1 MAKRII
7 FLPSSKNN
15 NLLFIEKLVDFE
27 WVPGMAITQARK
39 SIKNLHTASRAQLN
53 LDKILEISTR
63 SDETLGV
70 ALSAF
75 NLCFDNLNFSIES
88 VYQSSK
94 VFERGG
100 PYIDLLNAS
109 SRNAKSDDR
118 LKTSGGLV
126 GFRHQGNEFP
136 VTKAPNF
143 YDYLYIRG
151 LLAHDESNYLINYEG
166 FTDIAFSQIS
176 LKYNKKRSY
185 NCQARSAAIFVTL
198 LSRHPKGEILNNLVQ
213 IMQQGHYEDTQ
224 LDLF

>member
-1 MAKRII
+1 MAKRIV
-7 FLPSSKNN
+7 FLPSRNNN
-15 NLLFIEKLVDFE
+15 NLLFTEKLVDFE
-27 WVPGMAITQARK
+27 WVPGIAITQARK
-39 SIKNLHTASRAQLN
+39 SIKNLHIAAKVQLN

-63 SDETLGV
+63 SDEPLGV

-75 NLCFDNLNFSIES
+75 NLCFENFNFSVES

-100 PYIDLLNAS
+100 PYIDLLSAS
-109 SRNAKSDDR
+109 SRDAKTDDR
-118 LKTSGGLV
+118 LKTSGELV
-126 GFRHQGNEFP
+126 GFMHQGMEFP

-143 YDYLYIRG
+143 YDYLYITG
-151 LLAHDESNYLINYEG
+151 LLANNESNYLIKYEG
-166 FTDIAFSQIS
+166 FSDIAFSQIS
-176 LKYNKKRSY
+176 LIYNKKRSY

-213 IMQQGHYEDTQ
+213 MMQQGHDEDTQ